1 MTGAVQLA
9 LRVGLRDGPSF
20 SNFIPGPNEEVLRAV
35 RKLVANEGERVAYL
49 WGGRGTGKTHVLE
62 ASCREASSRYAEV
75 AYLPL
80 GRKAELMTD
89 ACEGLDRLSLI
100 CIDDADTVAGDRIW
114 EEAVFYLY
122 ERTERSGTRLLFAAR
137 HVPRNAGFRLPD
149 LASRL
154 GRGLTLRLRSLDD
167 QAKSVALQ
175 CRARNRGF
183 AIPDEVLSFLLR
195 RYPRDTHSLFE
206 FLERI
211 DALTLSEKRVVT
223 IPFVKRLLD
232 D

>member
-1 MTGAVQLA
+1 MTGTGQLA
-9 LRVGLRDGPSF
+9 LRVGLSDGPSF
-20 SNFIPGPNEEVLRAV
+20 SNFISGPNEEVVRAV

-49 WGGRGTGKTHVLE
+49 WGARGTGKTHVLE
-62 ASCREASSRYAEV
+62 ASCREASGRQAEV

-80 GRKAELMTD
+80 GRKCELMTD
-89 ACEGLDRLSLI
+89 ACEGLERMSLV
-100 CIDDADTVAGDRIW
+100 CIDDIDAVAGDRIW
-114 EEAVFYLY
+114 EETVYYLY
-122 ERTERSGTRLLFAAR
+122 ERTERSATCLLFAAR
-137 HVPRNAGFRLPD
+137 RGPRNAGFQLAD

-154 GRGLTLRLRSLDD
+154 SRGLTLRLRSLDD
-167 QAKSVALQ
+167 KAKGIALQ

-183 AIPDEVLSFLLR
+183 ALPDEVLSFLLR

-206 FLERI
+206 LLERV

-232 D
+232 G